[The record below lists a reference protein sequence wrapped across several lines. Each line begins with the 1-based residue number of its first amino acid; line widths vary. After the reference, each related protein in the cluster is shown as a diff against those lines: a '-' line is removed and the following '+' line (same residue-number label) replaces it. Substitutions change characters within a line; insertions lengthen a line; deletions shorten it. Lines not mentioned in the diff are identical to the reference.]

1 MRILKFKAKV
11 EAELEADKWDR
22 VARLTEADG
31 GKILSAREVRLRFKE
46 IEKNGFQVSAA
57 NSDDGMP
64 EVTEADMDAIDREL
78 AGVRDVDGSSDLSDL
93 EQSDLDM
100 SMDFERE
107 VREENR
113 EVEELTQAE
122 QKLIE
127 SFGEANGLDDVDLDR
142 EGHLLE
148 ALAAEEGT
156 LVGEGISKLD
166 HEDIK
171 DINTAGADVEQGG
184 RCVVNEERI
193 EF

>member
-1 MRILKFKAKV
+1 VEKFCRPEK
-11 EAELEADKWDR
+11 
-22 VARLTEADG
+22 
-31 GKILSAREVRLRFKE
+31 SAFASR
-46 IEKNGFQVSAA
+46 KNGFQVSAA